1 MDGFRLRGFEHP
13 RKKRNTGFLF
23 YFTSQICGFNGAMDK
38 HPIYVVSGGSGETAQ
53 RMVQAALT
61 QFAHGEAALVRRFQN
76 VRSQEDMENILQ
88 LAAEK
93 RAVIVHTTVS
103 RELRFYLDDR
113 CAELR
118 LTQVDLFGNLLD
130 TLALYLRER
139 PDERPGLFHSLDDKY
154 FRRIEAIEFALK
166 YDDGQDPTGI
176 NDSDIV
182 LVGISRTS
190 KTPLSMY
197 LAMEGHKVMNVP
209 LVPGIQL
216 PPQLK
221 EIPQGRV
228 VGLTIQPERLQEI
241 RMHRLKRLGARGS
254 AESYTDMAQILLELE
269 FADGVFKQHRRWP
282 VIDVTGR
289 SIEETAGLVLDR
301 VFGKERG
308 V

>member
-1 MDGFRLRGFEHP
+1 MDR
-13 RKKRNTGFLF
+13 
-23 YFTSQICGFNGAMDK
+23 Q
-38 HPIYVVSGGSGETAQ
+38 PIYIVSGGSGETAY

-61 QFAHGEAALVRRFQN
+61 QFAKGEGSALVRRFQN
-76 VRSQEDMENILQ
+76 VRSREDLEPLLQ
-88 LAAEK
+88 MAASK

-103 RELRFYLDDR
+103 REMRDFLEVR

-139 PDERPGLFHSLDDKY
+139 PEERPGSFHAVGDKY

-166 YDDGQDPTGI
+166 FDDGIDMAGVTGA
-176 NDSDIV
+176 DIV

-197 LAMEGHKVMNVP
+197 LAMEGYKVMNVP
-209 LVPGIQL
+209 LVPGVPL
-216 PPQLK
+216 PPELDA
-221 EIPQGRV
+221 IPQGRI

-241 RMHRLKRLGARGS
+241 RAYRLKRLGAVGS
-254 AESYTDMAQILLELE
+254 ADNYSDMGRILDELTY
-269 FADGVFKQHRRWP
+269 ADDVFKLHRRWP
-282 VIDVTGR
+282 VLDVTGR

-301 VFGKERG
+301 VFGKERA

>member
-1 MDGFRLRGFEHP
+1 
-13 RKKRNTGFLF
+13 
-23 YFTSQICGFNGAMDK
+23 MDK
-38 HPIYVVSGGSGETAQ
+38 HPIYIVSGGSGETAL

-61 QFAHGEAALVRRFQN
+61 QFAHGEDVLVRRFQN
-76 VRSQEDMENILQ
+76 VKSREDMDRVLGM
-88 LAAEK
+88 AKEK

-103 RELRFYLDDR
+103 RDLRHHLEDR

-118 LTQVDLFGNLLD
+118 LTHIDLFGDLLD
-130 TLALYLRER
+130 TLAIYLRER
-139 PDERPGLFHSLDDKY
+139 PEERPGLFHMVDDKY

-166 YDDGQDPTGI
+166 YDDGQDLSGLA
-176 NDSDIV
+176 DADIV
-182 LVGISRTS
+182 LVGLSRTS

-209 LVPGIQL
+209 LVVGVPV
-216 PPQLK
+216 PPALDG
-221 EIPQGRV
+221 IPQGRI

-241 RMHRLKRLGARGS
+241 RLHRMKRLGGVGTADAYADLGHIFEELAH
-254 AESYTDMAQILLELE
+254 AET
-269 FADGVFKQHRRWP
+269 VFKAHRRWP

-308 V
+308 IQ